1 MMLALWSLL
10 SSKNDNVESAI
21 LSVLL
26 LSLSYKVK
34 DILNWTRPVLHTDE
48 GNYTC
53 VSTNDIGSSRAVLRI
68 TVSGKCTKYYIEICH
83 LSNTCDPFT
92 SFYFLAP
99 PKIYSIYSAHPGSI
113 IEDASLLKFRCPQS
127 PSSLINN
134 CSIKCIGRGWPTP
147 TVVWKDSNGR
157 ILNSSSNGGANGV
170 AETIINWNGTR
181 EYQYQCQVNND
192 YGSKTKTILLMNDG
206 LSPPPTIPS
215 SYPPQASSVTLRIQL
230 LTRTCLRDGFL
241 SELSSSLGYI
251 MSSLCPSCAYHLL
264 PIDSDCTVNHQSTF
278 AIFNLFSNTSQAY
291 QSLSLWWAKGP
302 TVLIGQDLI
311 PVERDCKLL
320 VQESDPTSCVPVVT
334 PSPSVTITSTTTASP
349 TAGATTGTIVAISL
363 ILFIFLIIVAVLIF
377 VLVLNHFYKR
387 TKKNTQVDNW

>member
-1 MMLALWSLL
+1 MY
-10 SSKNDNVESAI
+10 KI
-21 LSVLL
+21 L
-26 LSLSYKVK
+26 
-34 DILNWTRPVLHTDE
+34 
-48 GNYTC
+48 
-53 VSTNDIGSSRAVLRI
+53 
-68 TVSGKCTKYYIEICH
+68 YIKICH

-157 ILNSSSNGGANGV
+157 ILNSSNNGGANGV

-206 LSPPPTIPS
+206 LSPPPTTPS

-241 SELSSSLGYI
+241 SELSSSLRYI
-251 MSSLCPSCAYHLL
+251 MSSLCPGCAYQLL

-278 AIFNLFSNTSQAY
+278 AIFNLSSNTSQAY

-311 PVERDCKLL
+311 PVERDCKFL

-349 TAGATTGTIVAISL
+349 TAGATTGTIVAISSTI
-363 ILFIFLIIVAVLIF
+363 ILFIFLIIVAGSILVLIF
-377 VLVLNHFYKR
+377 YKKTR
-387 TKKNTQVDNW
+387 TRIEAQDDNW